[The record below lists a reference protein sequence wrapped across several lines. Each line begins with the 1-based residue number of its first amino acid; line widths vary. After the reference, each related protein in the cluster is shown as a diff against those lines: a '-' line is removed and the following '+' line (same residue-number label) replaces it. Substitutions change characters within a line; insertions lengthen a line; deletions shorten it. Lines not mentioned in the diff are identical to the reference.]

1 MWHSGMGDNGGR
13 SKGGFLCP
21 RISVTLK
28 ACLAGGAHC
37 SSTAAILKRKNAP
50 RGEID
55 LARKETRLAPREA
68 RVQKSFIVL
77 APTEVVLQEFSV
89 VLPQKEIVLQKSFID
104 VVPSET
110 RLQNFFAVLPRK
122 EVVLQKSFINVA
134 PSETR
139 LQNFFVVLAQNDSH
153 LVPSCSDL
161 AKCFIDPAPAPS
173 PLPLFSSSRHQQLAK
188 CTFPAVHSAFCFGN
202 LLADSRM
209 PSVFGSV
216 IPSIPRRRARWA
228 AVVR

>member
-37 SSTAAILKRKNAP
+37 SSTATILKRKNAP
-50 RGEID
+50 CREID
-55 LARKETRLAPREA
+55 LARKETRLAPA
-68 RVQKSFIVL
+68 
-77 APTEVVLQEFSV
+77 EVVLQEFSV

-216 IPSIPRRRARWA
+216 IPSIPRRQARWA